1 MEGVRNRV
9 GMLCDQL
16 SRFPDLH
23 DVIRDAGAD
32 GELDKLLA
40 ALGGVDEPDE
50 DQVLVWLQAIEDAC
64 ARKGLAGVTSREHAF
79 RPPFPGVSDSW
90 AWVCPRGRCDRV
102 VLPEK
107 ARTPPVCA
115 MDGGTPMTPFTLPP
129 S

>member
-50 DQVLVWLQAIEDAC
+50 DQVLVWLQAIEDVVP
-64 ARKGLAGVTSREHAF
+64 ARDWRASPAENTPSARHSPESPIPGRGCVRGAGAT
-79 RPPFPGVSDSW
+79 
-90 AWVCPRGRCDRV
+90 AWSCRKRHERHRY
-102 VLPEK
+102 
-107 ARTPPVCA
+107 ARWTA
-115 MDGGTPMTPFTLPP
+115 ERQ
-129 S
+129 

>member
-23 DVIRDAGAD
+23 DVICDAGAD

-50 DQVLVWLQAIEDAC
+50 DQVLGWLQAIEDAC
-64 ARKGLAGVTSREHAF
+64 ARKGLAGITSREHAF
-79 RPPFPGVSDSW
+79 RPRPPG
-90 AWVCPRGRCDRV
+90 CPR
-102 VLPEK
+102 
-107 ARTPPVCA
+107 
-115 MDGGTPMTPFTLPP
+115 PP
-129 S
+129 SSRCGCVRRAGATAWCCRKRHKRHPYARWPEERR